1 MSSFDLN
8 AVRSQFPALAQTVSG
23 QPAIF
28 LDNPGGTQV
37 PQTVIDAIT
46 RYLVE
51 SNANHSGAFAT
62 SQRSDAI
69 LDEAHAAAADMLNAR
84 SPAEIVF
91 GPNMTT
97 LTFSLSRALG
107 RLLGPGDEIIVT
119 RMDHDANITPWVLM
133 AQDRGVTVRWAD
145 FDVEDYTLDMAGL
158 RNLINENTRLVA
170 VGYASNALGTVNDV
184 KTISAWAHAV
194 GALTYVDAVQFAP
207 HGPIDVQDLDCDF
220 LAMSAYKFFGPHVG
234 VVYGRYELLDG
245 LRAYKVRPAP
255 ARPPGKFETGT
266 QNHEG
271 MAGTLAAIEFL
282 AELGRQFGQPYADR
296 FPGLVG
302 RRLHLKTGMT
312 AVRLHDYALSAAIL
326 EELEALPGVRIH
338 GIADRS
344 RLDER
349 VPTVSFTWSG
359 RRPRAVASALAERGI
374 FVWDGNYYAL
384 AVTERLGLE
393 EQGGMVRIGA
403 ACYNTVDEVRRLGAV
418 LRELSHD

>member
-1 MSSFDLN
+1 MSSFDPN
-8 AVRSQFPALAQTVSG
+8 AVRGQFPALAQTVSG

-37 PQTVIDAIT
+37 PQAVIDAMT
-46 RYLVE
+46 RYLVD
-51 SNANHSGAFAT
+51 SNANHGGAFAT

-97 LTFSLSRALG
+97 LTFSISRALG
-107 RLLGPGDEIIVT
+107 RLLVPGDEIIVT

-158 RNLINENTRLVA
+158 RNLINEKTRLVA

-207 HGPIDVQDLDCDF
+207 HGPIDVQELDCDF

-282 AELGRQFGQPYADR
+282 AELGRQYGQLYADR
-296 FPGLVG
+296 FPGLTG

-312 AVRLHDYALSAAIL
+312 VVRMHDYALSAAIL
-326 EELEALPGVRIH
+326 EELEVLPGVRIH

-349 VPTVSFTWSG
+349 VPTVSFTWQG
-359 RRPRAVASALAERGI
+359 RAPRAVATALAERGI

-384 AVTERLGLE
+384 AVTERLGVE
-393 EQGGMVRIGA
+393 QQGGMVRIGA
-403 ACYNTVDEVRRLGAV
+403 ACYNTVDEVRRLGAA
-418 LRELSHD
+418 LKELSRV